1 MNNEINEVLHKEID
15 LIQACITRM
24 ADCSFKLIIISQH
37 GIDVSFLRRDFFS
50 QFHEE
55 MEKIRLDAGIWKCF
69 WNTAQQPCAK
79 IADRDIKFQI
89 PGTAD
94 IHGIFPGVCCS
105 GSSRLEQIDIAGI
118 RINTCQDRIPTLE
131 DFIIGTLPDTGK
143 VNRFIKFCCTCGCL
157 IQDLADLTDGN
168 MFLKIIFKDPAL
180 HGMI

>member
-1 MNNEINEVLHKEID
+1 MYNKNGRLF
-15 LIQACITRM
+15 IQAYNNQLAWHRRFVP
-24 ADCSFKLIIISQH
+24 AKR
-37 GIDVSFLRRDFFS
+37 FL
-50 QFHEE
+50 
-55 MEKIRLDAGIWKCF
+55 
-69 WNTAQQPCAK
+69 
-79 IADRDIKFQI
+79 
-89 PGTAD
+89 
-94 IHGIFPGVCCS
+94 FPGVCCS
-105 GSSRLEQIDIAGI
+105 VSSRLEQIDIAGI